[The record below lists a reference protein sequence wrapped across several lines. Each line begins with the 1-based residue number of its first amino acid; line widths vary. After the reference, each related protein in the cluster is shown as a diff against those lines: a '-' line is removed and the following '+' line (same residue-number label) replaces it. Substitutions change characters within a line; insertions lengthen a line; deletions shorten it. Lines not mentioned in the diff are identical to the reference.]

1 MKNKDASGKRSFSE
15 DKNREEQKMLKI
27 EVNENSLIVK
37 KPKKMRERDDKKKNK
52 SEENKI
58 RGRLFYR
65 DKNRTRNERRPS

>member
-1 MKNKDASGKRSFSE
+1 
-15 DKNREEQKMLKI
+15 
-27 EVNENSLIVK
+27 
-37 KPKKMRERDDKKKNK
+37 MRERDDKKKNK